1 MDAANIRVN
10 DPVEPIVALTEPGP
24 QRGSRDT
31 DPDRTIEVLSNTV
44 RVHEL
49 TIERPAIAA
58 YLEHIAPDKL
68 EIALVHA
75 LDVGVTELVARR
87 ERFKK

>member
-1 MDAANIRVN
+1 MDAANLPANGPEPVAGMTER
-10 DPVEPIVALTEPGP
+10 PVE
-24 QRGSRDT
+24 
-31 DPDRTIEVLSNTV
+31 VLPNSV
-44 RVHEL
+44 RIHEL

-75 LDVGVTELVARR
+75 LEVGVTELVARR

>member
-1 MDAANIRVN
+1 MEAAEVPNEPIDPAGVDDRAR
-10 DPVEPIVALTEPGP
+10 PVEVIPST
-24 QRGSRDT
+24 S
-31 DPDRTIEVLSNTV
+31 TV
-44 RVHEL
+44 RIRDL

-75 LDVGVTELVARR
+75 LEVGITELAARR
-87 ERFKK
+87 ERFRK